1 MMNVESFIQNYI
13 SYRKLY
19 RGLDNG
25 VEFCYTDSVRE
36 KRSLI
41 MKTPQEIYT
50 EAHSA
55 GMQDMVYTN
64 SYGSRYAH
72 YTTRR

>member
-25 VEFCYTDSVRE
+25 VEFGYLPVTGITAAGGGASG
-36 KRSLI
+36 
-41 MKTPQEIYT
+41 
-50 EAHSA
+50 SA
-55 GMQDMVYTN
+55 IALVNAINN
-64 SYGSRYAH
+64 SDA
-72 YTTRR
+72 